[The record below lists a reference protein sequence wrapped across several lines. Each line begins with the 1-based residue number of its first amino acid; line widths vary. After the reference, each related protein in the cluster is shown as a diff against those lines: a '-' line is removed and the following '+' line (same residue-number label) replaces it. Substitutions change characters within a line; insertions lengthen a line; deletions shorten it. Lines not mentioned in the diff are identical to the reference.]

1 MGHYHD
7 EAQRYNATAA
17 ELNKLIPGTYDG
29 FRTMHKEALSDGAL
43 STGVKELI
51 ALAYGIAARCDSCIA
66 SHAKGAARAGVTE
79 QQVAESISVAIMM
92 QGGPGTV
99 YGAKAF
105 EAFKEFEAKYQ
116 RP

>member
-17 ELNKLIPGTYDG
+17 ELRKMIPGAYDG
-29 FRTMHKEALSDGAL
+29 YRTIHNEAMSDGDL
-43 STGVKELI
+43 SAGVKELI
-51 ALAYGIAARCDSCIA
+51 ALSYGIAERCDSCIA
-66 SHAKGAARAGVTE
+66 NHARGAARAGVTQ
-79 QQVAESISVAIMM
+79 QQVAEAVSVAIMM

-105 EAFKEFEAKYQ
+105 EAFKEFEAKYA
-116 RP
+116 

>member
-7 EAQRYNATAA
+7 EAQRYNATAS
-17 ELNKLIPGTYDG
+17 ELSKLIPGTYVG
-29 FRTMHKEALSDGAL
+29 YREMHKAAMTDGEL

-51 ALAYGIAARCDSCIA
+51 ALSYGIAERCDACIA
-66 SHAKGAARAGVTE
+66 SHARGAARAGVTE
-79 QQVAESISVAIMM
+79 QQCAEAISVAIMM

-105 EAFKEFEAKYQ
+105 EAFKEFAEKYQ
-116 RP
+116 P

>member
-7 EAQRYNATAA
+7 EAQRYNATAS
-17 ELNKLIPGTYDG
+17 ELNKLIPGSYDG
-29 FRTMHKEALSDGAL
+29 YRQMHKAAMADGAL

-51 ALAYGIAARCDSCIA
+51 ALSYGIAERCDSCIA
-66 SHAKGAARAGVTE
+66 SHARGAARAGVTE
-79 QQVAESISVAIMM
+79 QQCAEAISVAIMM

-105 EAFKEFEAKYQ
+105 EAFKEFAEKYQ
-116 RP
+116 S

>member
-7 EAQRYNATAA
+7 EAQRYNATAS
-17 ELNKLIPGTYDG
+17 ELRKLIPGTYDG
-29 FRTMHKEALSDGAL
+29 YRAMHKEAMSEGEL

-51 ALAYGIAARCDSCIA
+51 ALSYGIAERCDNCIA
-66 SHAKGAARAGVTE
+66 SHARAAARAGVTE
-79 QQVAESISVAIMM
+79 QQAAEAVSVAIMM

-105 EAFKEFEAKYQ
+105 EAFKEFKEKYG
-116 RP
+116 

>member
-7 EAQRYNATAA
+7 EAQRYNATAG
-17 ELNKLIPGTYDG
+17 ELRKLIPGTYDG
-29 FRTMHKEALSDGAL
+29 YRLMHKEALSDGEL

-51 ALAYGIAARCDSCIA
+51 ALSYGIAERCDACIA
-66 SHAKGAARAGVTE
+66 SHARGAARAGVTE
-79 QQVAESISVAIMM
+79 QQVAEAVSVAIMM

-105 EAFKEFEAKYQ
+105 EAFKEFAEKYQ
-116 RP
+116 A